1 MNMANKKVK
10 KDYFMELK
18 EIKEVRD
25 NPELMMF
32 IDHELELLARKNTG
46 NTQTKT
52 QKENIAVAEMLLK
65 ELAKAGKTTI
75 TDLMNTSDIVKNYT
89 YETKIDGEIKK
100 VKLTNQKISAIF
112 KQQLDAGKITK
123 TVDKKKS
130 YFAIAEIAE

>member
-1 MNMANKKVK
+1 MTMANKKVK
-10 KDYFMELK
+10 RDYFMELK

-46 NTQTKT
+46 STQTKT
-52 QKENIAVAEMLLK
+52 QKENQAVAEMLLE

-89 YETKIDGEIKK
+89 YETKINGETKK

-130 YFAIAEIAE
+130 YFAITE

>member
-1 MNMANKKVK
+1 MANKKVK

-52 QKENIAVAEMLLK
+52 QKENIAVAEMLLE
-65 ELAKAGKTTI
+65 ELAKTGKTTI

-89 YETKIDGEIKK
+89 YETKINGEIKK

-130 YFAIAEIAE
+130 YFAIAE